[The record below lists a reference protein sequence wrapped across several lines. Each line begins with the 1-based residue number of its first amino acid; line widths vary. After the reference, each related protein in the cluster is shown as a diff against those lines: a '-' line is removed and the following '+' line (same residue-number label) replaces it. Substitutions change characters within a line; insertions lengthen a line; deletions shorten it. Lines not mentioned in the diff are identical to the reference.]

1 MRMYEVEMQIVKTE
15 VYHVKARDDAD
26 LIKKNKGGFIETEGK
41 LIRTDKAENILGSW
55 RDIGNAKGK

>member
-1 MRMYEVEMQIVKTE
+1 MRTYEVEMQIVKTE
-15 VYHVKARDDAD
+15 VYHIKAKNDAD
-26 LIKKNKGGFIETEGK
+26 LLEKNKGGFIEDEGK